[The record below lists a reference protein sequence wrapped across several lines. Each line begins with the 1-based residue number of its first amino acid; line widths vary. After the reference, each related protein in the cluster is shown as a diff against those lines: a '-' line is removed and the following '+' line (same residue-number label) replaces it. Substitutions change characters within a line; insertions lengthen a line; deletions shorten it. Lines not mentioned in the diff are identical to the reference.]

1 MQFRARLAAVRGTP
15 SRADDVR
22 TVVRLNLE
30 AHDIPSDWLFSQ
42 LGEDLV
48 VNLAEGTV
56 SMGPLFESE
65 QAEEVGDRSNG
76 HVAESVDADEEEP
89 VSIPSNGRRR
99 HGTRSSEQV

>member
-1 MQFRARLAAVRGTP
+1 MQFRARLATVRGTP

-30 AHDIPSDWLFSQ
+30 AHDISTDWLFEQ

-48 VNLAEGTV
+48 VDLNLGPLVKLPLDEALEQSSPNGTV
-56 SMGPLFESE
+56 DHSTE
-65 QAEEVGDRSNG
+65 QEQV
-76 HVAESVDADEEEP
+76 VV
-89 VSIPSNGRRR
+89 PSNGRRR

>member
-1 MQFRARLAAVRGTP
+1 MQFKARLAAVRGTP

-48 VNLAEGTV
+48 VSLAEAQA
-56 SMGPLFESE
+56 SMGPLFE
-65 QAEEVGDRSNG
+65 
-76 HVAESVDADEEEP
+76 ADEEE
-89 VSIPSNGRRR
+89 VEDRTNGHVDEDEVAVPSAGRRR
-99 HGTRSSEQV
+99 RGTRASEQA